1 VAPHRFA
8 FLDHPG
14 PIPFAH
20 RGGAAE
26 GPENTWASFSQARE
40 LGYRYLETDV
50 HATTDGVVAVIHDPS
65 LDRVSDRAGTVGEL
79 SWAEV
84 SRARIDGSEPIPRLD
99 ELLGT
104 WPELRWNIDAKHEA
118 VAGPLVDV
126 LRRTGAIERVCVTSF
141 SDARIA
147 RIRAAAGP
155 ALCTSTG
162 PRAIAALRLA
172 SAVPGIGALID
183 RWPLN
188 PWRGAGAT
196 QVPPAWGNVPILEP
210 RFIGLAHRAGLG
222 VHAWTIDEEAVMER
236 LLDAGV
242 DGIMTDRPTLLKE
255 VLVRR
260 GQWSGLA

>member
-1 VAPHRFA
+1 VAPPRFA

-26 GPENTWASFSQARE
+26 GPENTWASFSHARD

-65 LDRVSDRAGTVGEL
+65 LDRVSDRTGTVGEL

-84 SRARIDGSEPIPRLD
+84 AAARIDGREPIPRLD

-118 VAGPLVDV
+118 VVGPLVEV

-141 SDARIA
+141 SDTRIA

-155 ALCTSTG
+155 TLCTSTG

-172 SAVPGIGALID
+172 SVVPVIGSLLD

-188 PWRGAGAT
+188 QWRGAGAT
-196 QVPPAWGNVPILEP
+196 QVPAVWGKVPILEP
-210 RFIGLAHRAGLG
+210 RYIGLAHRAGLG
-222 VHAWTIDEEAVMER
+222 VHAWTIDEETVMER

-255 VLVRR
+255 VLERR
-260 GQWSGLA
+260 GQWV